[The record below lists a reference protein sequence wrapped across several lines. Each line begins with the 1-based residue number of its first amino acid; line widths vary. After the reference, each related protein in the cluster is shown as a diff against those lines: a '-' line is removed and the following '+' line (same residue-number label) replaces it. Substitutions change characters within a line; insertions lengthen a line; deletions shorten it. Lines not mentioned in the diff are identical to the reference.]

1 MVLWSCLGTIHVACA
16 RAKHRRMRR
25 RFAHHDGSQRRP
37 GGRERAN
44 DASLVLRDGVA
55 STPYPLMGSDR
66 VPSEVARFI
75 VHKPVVDVG
84 RYPRGSGART
94 VVARPPSGRTRR
106 APRAGEWDPAR
117 APRHPRGTQW
127 GEAAAPPCSHSLFE
141 SQFES
146 PTRRPTG
153 TWRRPLGV
161 PVGRRD
167 APSGS
172 ARRAEWDLGGAEWEV
187 RQHRVGPASRTLPRP
202 TRPRG
207 GRLDPE
213 MAPVALA
220 TNLQGR
226 RRRQRARRE
235 NRPPMQAH
243 KGSPYP
249 SDAS

>member
-1 MVLWSCLGTIHVACA
+1 MST
-16 RAKHRRMRR
+16 RMSS
-25 RFAHHDGSQRRP
+25 FSQLQP
-37 GGRERAN
+37 LPIP
-44 DASLVLRDGVA
+44 LVLHVVTTTTRK
-55 STPYPLMGSDR
+55 
-66 VPSEVARFI
+66 VPQRKWRA
-75 VHKPVVDVG
+75 H
-84 RYPRGSGART
+84 GSGA
-94 VVARPPSGRTRR
+94 PPT
-106 APRAGEWDPAR
+106 RAGEWDPAR

-146 PTRRPTG
+146 PTRPPTG

-161 PVGRRD
+161 PVGTRD

>member
-1 MVLWSCLGTIHVACA
+1 MLRTTPSRDTNTSRLG
-16 RAKHRRMRR
+16 R
-25 RFAHHDGSQRRP
+25 S
-37 GGRERAN
+37 
-44 DASLVLRDGVA
+44 
-55 STPYPLMGSDR
+55 
-66 VPSEVARFI
+66 
-75 VHKPVVDVG
+75 
-84 RYPRGSGART
+84 PRGSGERT
-94 VVARPPSGRTRR
+94 VVARPPLAPASGTRR
-106 APRAGEWDPAR
+106 GSPRRAEAPPCPVR
-117 APRHPRGTQW
+117 
-127 GEAAAPPCSHSLFE
+127 AAPPCSHSLFE

-146 PTRRPTG
+146 PTRPPTG